1 MQVTLNNWK
10 NALFK
15 VCKGKE
21 KWPLV
26 TILLFET
33 IDNFKHLTFNNQ
45 RDFLLKIMYGGA
57 GNMVVGAWS
66 TVLGQEFGLPAPME
80 KDMCGGMSL

>member
-1 MQVTLNNWK
+1 M
-10 NALFK
+10 
-15 VCKGKE
+15 
-21 KWPLV
+21 
-26 TILLFET
+26 
-33 IDNFKHLTFNNQ
+33 TFNNQ